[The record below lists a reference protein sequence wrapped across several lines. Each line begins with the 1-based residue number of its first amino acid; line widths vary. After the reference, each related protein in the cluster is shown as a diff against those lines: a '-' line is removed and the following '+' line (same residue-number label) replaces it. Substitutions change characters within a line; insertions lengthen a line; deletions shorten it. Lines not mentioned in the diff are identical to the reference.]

1 MSLRARVA
9 IAVGAVVFVAL
20 AAVAA
25 VIYPAVGANL
35 RGQDDAA
42 LVQVA
47 ANAQTIAAKLKQA
60 HTVGQLVPF
69 GSTQLQILPD
79 ATAGPVNGFVSV
91 TGHDVQ
97 VANGKARPYFQDE
110 AHGNVVYRIYTM
122 QFPDQPGVLVRVARP
137 ASDATSTQTSL
148 GWLLAALVPVAAI
161 GAAVLALLAAGRVLR
176 PVGRLTE
183 TVERIRATGD
193 LSAPIEAP
201 GQDEISRLGQA
212 FAAMTA
218 ALNESV
224 GAQRRLVADASH
236 ELRTPLTSLITN
248 LELLAERPD
257 DPSAPALAAA
267 ALAEAGELRVLIN
280 DLVELARDGQAPFHT
295 EDVRLDLLAERVAAR
310 AAGRSPGLRYELDC
324 RPTLVRGDPDALE
337 RAIGNL
343 VDNALKWSPPEG
355 RIRISTA
362 HGTVE
367 VSDDG
372 PGIPAD
378 DLPYIF
384 DRFYRSAQARALP
397 GSGLGLA
404 IVRRIAGLHGGKR
417 PQHLEAGVRQTGRG
431 GQRREDA
438 GDAETG
444 SAGAGGRRRHGLR
457 RDQLEGYLFRE
468 RAPHSGRN
476 VGQGRFHRD
485 RQQSRQPRRGRE
497 RDHHYRAR
505 GEGQEDRPIHLH
517 RHREGLQV
525 RRCHAAD
532 DLHQR
537 RAHERA

>member
-35 RGQDDAA
+35 REQDDAA

-79 ATAGPVNGFVSV
+79 ATVGPVNGFVSV

-97 VANGKARPYFQDE
+97 VANGKAKPYFQDE
-110 AHGNVVYRIYTM
+110 AYGNVVYRIYTM

-148 GWLLAALVPVAAI
+148 GWLLAALVPVTAI

-193 LSAPIEAP
+193 LSAPIETP

-218 ALNESV
+218 ALDESV

-248 LELLAERPD
+248 LELLAEQPD

-267 ALAEAGELRVLIN
+267 ALAEAGELRLLISN
-280 DLVELARDGQAPFHT
+280 LVELARDGQAPPHI
-295 EDVRLDLLAERVAAR
+295 EDVRLDLVAERVATR
-310 AAGRSPGLRYELDC
+310 AAGRAPGLRFELDC

-343 VDNALKWSPPEG
+343 VDNALKWSPPDG
-355 RIRISTA
+355 RIRIA
-362 HGTVE
+362 AADGTVE
-367 VSDDG
+367 VGDDG
-372 PGIPAD
+372 PGISDD

-384 DRFYRSAQARALP
+384 DRFYRSANARALP

-404 IVRRIAGLHGGKR
+404 IVRRIADVHNGSVEAI
-417 PQHLEAGVRQTGRG
+417 PQRTGVKFRISLPEIVADPPTAGTG
-431 GQRREDA
+431 
-438 GDAETG
+438 
-444 SAGAGGRRRHGLR
+444 
-457 RDQLEGYLFRE
+457 
-468 RAPHSGRN
+468 PH
-476 VGQGRFHRD
+476 
-485 RQQSRQPRRGRE
+485 
-497 RDHHYRAR
+497 
-505 GEGQEDRPIHLH
+505 
-517 RHREGLQV
+517 
-525 RRCHAAD
+525 
-532 DLHQR
+532 
-537 RAHERA
+537 

>member
-1 MSLRARVA
+1 MTSRWRA
-9 IAVGAVVFVAL
+9 
-20 AAVAA
+20 
-25 VIYPAVGANL
+25 
-35 RGQDDAA
+35 AA
-42 LVQVA
+42 LSR
-47 ANAQTIAAKLKQA
+47 I
-60 HTVGQLVPF
+60 
-69 GSTQLQILPD
+69 S
-79 ATAGPVNGFVSV
+79 ATRTYRSV
-91 TGHDVQ
+91 T
-97 VANGKARPYFQDE
+97 
-110 AHGNVVYRIYTM
+110 YRIYTAP
-122 QFPDQPGVLVRVARP
+122 FPGNPGVLVRAALPVSNA
-137 ASDATSTQTSL
+137 ASTQTAL
-148 GWLLAALVPVAAI
+148 GWLLLALIPAAAL
-161 GAAVLALLAAGRVLR
+161 GAAVTARLAAGRVLR

-183 TVERIRATGD
+183 TVEQIRATGD

-201 GQDEISRLGQA
+201 GQDEISRLGRA

-280 DLVELARDGQAPFHT
+280 DLVELARDGQASYHI

-324 RPTLVRGDPDALE
+324 LPTLVRGDPDALE

-343 VDNALKWSPPEG
+343 VDNALKWSPPGG
-355 RIRISTA
+355 RIRIAAA

-404 IVRRIAGLHGGKR
+404 IVRRIAGLHGGTAEAI
-417 PQHLEAGVRQTGRG
+417 PQEHGVTFRLTVPEA
-431 GQRREDA
+431 A
-438 GDAETG
+438 A
-444 SAGAGGRRRHGLR
+444 GRRPPPPGSLTR
-457 RDQLEGYLFRE
+457 RRSWGIFRTY
-468 RAPHSGRN
+468 G
-476 VGQGRFHRD
+476 
-485 RQQSRQPRRGRE
+485 
-497 RDHHYRAR
+497 
-505 GEGQEDRPIHLH
+505 
-517 RHREGLQV
+517 
-525 RRCHAAD
+525 
-532 DLHQR
+532 
-537 RAHERA
+537 